1 MKKRNW
7 EITETN
13 RNVPPWKT
21 RRECARSNYKQR
33 NAKNSYK
40 SKMADASSD
49 ILFDSVRFVLS
60 NWAVLQLAV
69 EHGFGG
75 KDTAEKAEWMLN
87 VINQV
92 LRENGQYSYFQ
103 ASQSIISRVL
113 CLSTALPV
121 EPYFS
126 IITIILDTI
135 MIRVS
140 VYTLLMIVM
149 TVITFKLAF
158 LSFYFTNTCMSIIQ
172 IKAL

>member
-1 MKKRNW
+1 MGN
-7 EITETN
+7 N
-13 RNVPPWKT
+13 RNKSECTTLKT
-21 RRECARSNYKQR
+21 WRECARSNYKQR
-33 NAKNSYK
+33 NAKNSHK

-103 ASQSIISRVL
+103 ASQSIHVF
-113 CLSTALPV
+113 C
-121 EPYFS
+121 
-126 IITIILDTI
+126 
-135 MIRVS
+135 
-140 VYTLLMIVM
+140 
-149 TVITFKLAF
+149 AF
-158 LSFYFTNTCMSIIQ
+158 LRQCRYGRAIFFHYYHNS
-172 IKAL
+172 